1 MIVLRALGTAEIDT
15 GVTTL
20 TPSQEIV
27 FAAALYLILERGK
40 RVSRTRLASL
50 LWPRVPEKARSHRL
64 RQTILQLKKLG
75 IMVWADRDNLQLSQ
89 YDARSDFDDLTGE
102 DITDVGARESLEFL
116 PGYNPRLSEALRD
129 WVETKRGPVHAAST
143 RILVRDLEQAR
154 LQADWTRVERVASQC
169 LSLDAYNETA
179 ILAQAEAAAMRGGK
193 RKAMFI
199 LDRYL
204 SELGDGESQLRLP
217 ANLLRRRIVER
228 VPDRPA
234 MLNADPVFVGRQA
247 EMEKLVRS
255 FERAQNGKGSGALL
269 LGEPGIGK
277 SRLCAEVGRFADLQG
292 AQVQRA
298 TCRRTGVDRPLSL
311 FVDIVP
317 DLREMPGALGCAP
330 ETFALLKRLT
340 EFEQRHSDASG
351 AADSELL
358 FRNVQTALFDL
369 LDSVAE
375 ERCLV
380 IIIED
385 VHWLDD
391 VSARILARMVEW
403 CASRSLFFLMNSRPS
418 NRFFNQYAE
427 KASLDTLLL
436 APLNRKA
443 SIALLQSVALRPAD
457 EPESDFVGWCLGVA
471 EGNPFF
477 LQELARQWIE
487 TGHRHEAP
495 PSVTK
500 VLQERLARLSEEAL
514 RVLQSCAILSDHAT
528 FDRVEKVL
536 EYPPHLLLTAVEEL
550 SKAAMLSVPGE
561 GFDTGA
567 GYLQPKHDFLSS
579 AAMARLSPVS
589 LAFLHR
595 RVADVLEREIVQEAM
610 ATTLLWA
617 CASHRHHA
625 GDRERA
631 LFLSL
636 SCAEHLLDM
645 GLARDSCV
653 AFHKSL
659 DHCMTDEQ
667 RLRVLPR
674 LAVALQ
680 MDGKWDRSKDVLQTC
695 VRLSAKVQPTSTPH
709 NDFELLLLEA
719 KYQSS
724 FEYST
729 LLDEIVP
736 CVECLEA
743 TPRHRVRAAIMALKI
758 ATDTGPADVV
768 DSLYHHVAP
777 LLENKDI
784 PKRSRLELEIVYR
797 TLRGNDVL
805 PVAAL
810 REFADS
816 ADKSD
821 GLGYFNA
828 LLTAASACRISG
840 RYNEGMEFVSEATEY
855 LMSHKLTNRLPQ
867 ALIAAVRLHCAV
879 EAFDKADLA
888 LRDVLKQDVASDDP
902 QRRSEPSFLEARIAI
917 ERGDLSRASNAFG
930 KLERV
935 PQTFSASRRA
945 YYFALAVHIKLMER
959 ATRDEIEPLVAALE
973 EAHLFIQGIGT
984 KDFESYALF
993 LGLRAIGE
1001 GNRGADILREYV
1013 GKHRRSRWPLSQNIQ
1028 AAIGSTALA
1037 TLESRETTLT
1047 PWSLAPRR
1055 VEELSAGPPEVR

>member
-1028 AAIGSTALA
+1028 AAIGFTALA